1 MFLLETCHRLYEK
14 TQDHKNLVQ
23 SEIQERNKIIEE
35 INAVKNALQNALSV
49 LSQDA
54 VGKTAQLKVSSCSVT
69 LWESLEYILFYV
81 GA

>member
-1 MFLLETCHRLYEK
+1 MLETCHRLYEK

-54 VGKTAQLKVSSCSVT
+54 VGKAAQLKVSSCSVT